1 YYNKVDLDITNKEWA
16 KNLSFTE
23 CNLWFFP
30 YCNNKHYIMICVNIK
45 AERFEVLDSLR
56 HKDFEKTYKSMA
68 ERVVQYAINYMKTQ
82 FADKTVRWERFSWFK
97 LDKVTQPD
105 QISCGMYVI
114 RWMRHWEGK
123 YNSALTKDWKRI
135 DLINEERECLM
146 LDIILDEENLERERI
161 MKEATKYCNMK
172 NKKKELKGR
181 K

>member
-1 YYNKVDLDITNKEWA
+1 
-16 KNLSFTE
+16 
-23 CNLWFFP
+23 
-30 YCNNKHYIMICVNIK
+30 
-45 AERFEVLDSLR
+45 
-56 HKDFEKTYKSMA
+56 MA
-68 ERVVQYAINYMKTQ
+68 ERVVQLRNQ
-82 FADKTVRWERFSWFK
+82 LHEDTVCRQDSKVGEFSWFK
-97 LDKVTQPD
+97 LEKVTQPD